1 MLFFIAAFRVENID
15 RDYGTYVS
23 AFYEDN
29 VLTSIFEPTFLFFS
43 FFIKTFL
50 YEKVIFLFIFYAI
63 IGVLL
68 KLYSI
73 FRISDFPLFSLL
85 LYFSYFFTLQEM
97 TQIRI
102 GAALS
107 IFFFSLPY
115 LLKRDYKFFFLFV
128 SISFCFHFS
137 TIILAPLVFLNSQ
150 KINKSHWLI
159 FLVLSILV
167 TFFSN
172 AFLINFFETF
182 DFIFFQNKI
191 NAYAGNNNAEL
202 NIFNFWIILRISFSL
217 LLLFKIDYLF
227 KYNKYSILLLKIY
240 FLSICFYYIFSY
252 NPVFASRINDI
263 LGIVEILLFPS
274 ILYII
279 KPKYIAKSLLI
290 VYSAFFL
297 YLNLFHIGIFTI

>member
-1 MLFFIAAFRVENID
+1 
-15 RDYGTYVS
+15 
-23 AFYEDN
+23 
-29 VLTSIFEPTFLFFS
+29 
-43 FFIKTFL
+43 
-50 YEKVIFLFIFYAI
+50 
-63 IGVLL
+63 
-68 KLYSI
+68 
-73 FRISDFPLFSLL
+73 
-85 LYFSYFFTLQEM
+85 M

-102 GAALS
+102 RAALS
-107 IFFFSLPY
+107 IFFFSFPY

-137 TIILAPLVFLNSQ
+137 TIILAPLVLLNSQ
-150 KINKSHWLI
+150 KINKSHLLI
-159 FLVLSILV
+159 FLFLSILV

-182 DFIFFQNKI
+182 DFLFFQNKI
-191 NAYAGNNNAEL
+191 MAYAENNNAEL

-217 LLLFKIDYLF
+217 LLLLKIDYLF

-240 FLSICFYYIFSY
+240 FLSICFYYIFSF